1 MEWGRNGARAISSLG
16 WAVGSTVTCGSEV
29 CLSGCPPKAQ
39 ASDGASEGCA
49 VDSASASVPAEES
62 LLDGALGHALRLC
75 QPVCITKNLFLPS
88 VRSVFSGGC
97 LLQTALISSCGRK
110 VVVSRRVTSCH
121 SSQHCSSATQ
131 PVLCWV
137 PVLISFESLNKYNR
151 SFLIETLQ

>member
-1 MEWGRNGARAISSLG
+1 MEARAISSLG

-62 LLDGALGHALRLC
+62 LLDGALGHVLKTVPARICTLQKRYSCPLSA
-75 QPVCITKNLFLPS
+75 VLFRED
-88 VRSVFSGGC
+88 VY
-97 LLQTALISSCGRK
+97 LQTALISSCGRK

-121 SSQHCSSATQ
+121 SLPALLLSSTAS
-131 PVLCWV
+131 PVLSSS
-137 PVLISFESLNKYNR
+137 LISFESLNK
-151 SFLIETLQ
+151 